1 MTFTKALY
9 LFLIFLL
16 FSCNL
21 LSFSD
26 EKVYCSIKENET
38 DFEGN
43 YVSFVFSESCNP
55 IDAEESIT
63 MSEENV
69 QVKMHFCWINNILN
83 IQPENGW
90 KKGCLYHLEFNGN
103 LRLGS
108 QNVSASIIRH
118 FYYGRIDLMPN
129 VVESSISYPGHENGE
144 LKLVFNKA
152 MDVKLLKEK
161 IRFYPSLDFIESF
174 SDDGRTISISPKDKW
189 EKNTLYKIQLEDLVS
204 LDGYHLKVQELS
216 FEIPFDSD
224 LPELLKV
231 ERLVNVDGEYIAIE
245 DGNSL
250 SEINGKDGI
259 RLTFSKPMK
268 EESIDEG
275 VTISPYVEGT
285 IKQMDGEGCIFAFIP
300 ETKYKGNQ
308 QYEIKIDRNVSD
320 LDGLKL
326 KEVEKFYFKPEN
338 HYLKISN
345 VRINS
350 TDISLSDRLEKYF
363 TVGLSEENFIQKNE
377 LETESFCTI
386 ILNFSSIFDFTDY
399 KNIVDKIKLKI
410 KFPLTASSPYLKSVT
425 WLTPSIVS
433 LEYGNLVPSTKEN
446 PVYYQLTI
454 AGGENGIKNS
464 LMEPLEEDV
473 CIYIELMSE

>member
-1 MTFTKALY
+1 M
-9 LFLIFLL
+9 
-16 FSCNL
+16 
-21 LSFSD
+21 
-26 EKVYCSIKENET
+26 
-38 DFEGN
+38 
-43 YVSFVFSESCNP
+43 
-55 IDAEESIT
+55 
-63 MSEENV
+63 
-69 QVKMHFCWINNILN
+69 
-83 IQPENGW
+83 
-90 KKGCLYHLEFNGN
+90 
-103 LRLGS
+103 
-108 QNVSASIIRH
+108 
-118 FYYGRIDLMPN
+118 
-129 VVESSISYPGHENGE
+129 
-144 LKLVFNKA
+144 
-152 MDVKLLKEK
+152 
-161 IRFYPSLDFIESF
+161 
-174 SDDGRTISISPKDKW
+174 
-189 EKNTLYKIQLEDLVS
+189 EDLVS

-326 KEVEKFYFKPEN
+326 KEVEKFYFTPEN

-350 TDISLSDRLEKYF
+350 TDIPLSDRLEKYF

-386 ILNFSSIFDFTDY
+386 IINFSSIFDSTDY